1 MVLQAFRVLPF
12 PKVLLNVV
20 RVRIVRQIV
29 VRQALLDGGEL
40 HSPFFLQ
47 AVCGLLQSG
56 NLQLEIFLQDFS
68 NASSRSCER
77 VAFRRC
83 APTSGERL
91 GMAVG
96 PSRWSLHLILCPPS
110 HPTVWGEMLMS
121 AKNVMRRRLPSLP

>member
-29 VRQALLDGGEL
+29 VRQALLDDGEL

-56 NLQLEIFLQDFS
+56 NLQLEIFLQ
-68 NASSRSCER
+68 E
-77 VAFRRC
+77 VA
-83 APTSGERL
+83 AQQ
-91 GMAVG
+91 VV
-96 PSRWSLHLILCPPS
+96 SLS
-110 HPTVWGEMLMS
+110 V
-121 AKNVMRRRLPSLP
+121 